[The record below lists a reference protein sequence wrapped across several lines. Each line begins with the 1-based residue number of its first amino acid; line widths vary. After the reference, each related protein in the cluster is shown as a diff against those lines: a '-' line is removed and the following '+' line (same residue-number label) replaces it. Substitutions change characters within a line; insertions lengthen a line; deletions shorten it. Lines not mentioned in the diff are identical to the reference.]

1 MNLWNTS
8 MKRHQDILYLN
19 SIISTRIMNS
29 MQMAYRIESYIVGS
43 ITLPINKMFPV
54 ESSCIKNTNG

>member
-1 MNLWNTS
+1 